1 MGTYADS
8 LLASGEVVIRRQRQH
23 WLALILD
30 GRLAVGLWGIA
41 ILLLLAHLLFKLK
54 DTAASLTDW
63 PAIILLVIGIVVF
76 AYRWWQWR
84 SEEYIVTNRRLLK
97 VSGLVNKREADSN
110 LEKIND
116 AILEENL
123 LGRMLGYGDLD
134 ILTAAEVAV
143 DRYRMLRHARAFKLD
158 MLNAKHQLEDG
169 AYLQQPAPPVRSD
182 PASPPVAAPA
192 LPPQAPPPARTDSAR
207 ADTPDEVTAALEQLA
222 KLRDAGTISKAD
234 YDAKK
239 QELLGR
245 L

>member
-1 MGTYADS
+1 M
-8 LLASGEVVIRRQRQH
+8 
-23 WLALILD
+23 
-30 GRLAVGLWGIA
+30 
-41 ILLLLAHLLFKLK
+41 K
-54 DTAASLTDW
+54 
-63 PAIILLVIGIVVF
+63 
-76 AYRWWQWR
+76 WR
-84 SEEYIVTNRRLLK
+84 AEEYIVTNRRLLK
-97 VSGLVNKREADSN
+97 VSGVVNKREADSN

-123 LGRMLGYGDLD
+123 LARLMGYGDLD

-143 DRYRMLRHARAFKLD
+143 DRYRMLRHARDFKLD

-169 AYLQQPAPPVRSD
+169 AYTQQPAPPVRSD
-182 PASPPVAAPA
+182 SAAAAAP
-192 LPPQAPPPARTDSAR
+192 PQPSAPPPPARTDTVR

-222 KLRDAGTISKAD
+222 KLRDSGTISKAD

>member
-8 LLASGEVVIRRQRQH
+8 LLASGEVVVRRQRQH
-23 WLALILD
+23 WLALLLD
-30 GRLAVGLWGIA
+30 GRFAVLFWIIA
-41 ILLLLAHLLFKLK
+41 ILLLLAHLVFNLK
-54 DTAASLTDW
+54 GNEAAVTDW
-63 PAIILLVIGIVVF
+63 PAMLLLVAGIAVF
-76 AYRWWQWR
+76 AYHFLHWR
-84 SEEYIVTNRRLLK
+84 AEEYIVTNRRLLK

-123 LGRMLGYGDLD
+123 LGRLMGYGDLD

-143 DRYRMLRHARAFKLD
+143 DRYRMLRHARDFKLD

-169 AYLQQPAPPVRSD
+169 AYTQQPAPPVRSD
-182 PASPPVAAPA
+182 SGAAAP
-192 LPPQAPPPARTDSAR
+192 PPQPYAPPPPPARTDTAR

-222 KLRDAGTISKAD
+222 KLRDTGTISKAD